1 MGTNFVPDYPGQ
13 DRTKHDL
20 RQCEVNNVV
29 KAAHLAGS
37 AQKVTRA
44 AFEGRPGPESLKKG

>member
-1 MGTNFVPDYPGQ
+1 MGTNFVADYPGQ

-37 AQKVTRA
+37 AQKMTRA
-44 AFEGRPGPESLKKG
+44 AFLRRPGHKSL